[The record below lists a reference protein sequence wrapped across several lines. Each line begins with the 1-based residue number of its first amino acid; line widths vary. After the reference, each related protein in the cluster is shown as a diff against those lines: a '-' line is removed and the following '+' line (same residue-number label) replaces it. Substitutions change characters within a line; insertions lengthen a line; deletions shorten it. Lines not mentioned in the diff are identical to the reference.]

1 MRFGVDGTGWAL
13 TAQVLVC
20 SSKPRD
26 HHLCMNA
33 QPKLQSVVNSSTA
46 AISFT
51 TEAGKAYYFPTKSPS

>member
-1 MRFGVDGTGWAL
+1 
-13 TAQVLVC
+13 
-20 SSKPRD
+20 
-26 HHLCMNA
+26 MNA